1 MDAGVVG
8 ELGMERRGEDL
19 ALAQADHIAVHRRFD
34 GGGRSDFGHERPA
47 DEHQREIFEH
57 DVGRGVLRNMLAR
70 CDHDGGI
77 TGRGAEI
84 GGGGE
89 RAKLTAVRIASHDGV
104 KRAKVN
110 VRIIIQLAG

>member
-1 MDAGVVG
+1 MESEEISVVEPAPDAESANPGNT
-8 ELGMERRGEDL
+8 
-19 ALAQADHIAVHRRFD
+19 F
-34 GGGRSDFGHERPA
+34 
-47 DEHQREIFEH
+47 
-57 DVGRGVLRNMLAR
+57 AR
-70 CDHDGGI
+70 LNQNGGI
-77 TGRGAEI
+77 ASSRAEI